1 LQSELTFHNIVDGI
15 SALVAVLTPDGAVE
29 FVNQQVLDYFG
40 KTLEELKGWA
50 STDAVHPDDLPNVVD
65 LFKRAL
71 ESGRPYDV
79 ELRQRGADGVYRWFH
94 VQGLPVRAP
103 DGRILRWCVLQTDI
117 DERRRAEGLLAGE
130 NLVLEMTANGSLLE
144 SILDAVCRV
153 VEETA
158 DGSRCSVLSVSNS
171 SSSGDRELDEIHA
184 VRDPTHVA

>member
-1 LQSELTFHNIVDGI
+1 MHSELTFHNIVDGI

-94 VQGLPVRAP
+94 VQGVGLEFV
-103 DGRILRWCVLQTDI
+103 VK
-117 DERRRAEGLLAGE
+117 RRPGVG
-130 NLVLEMTANGSLLE
+130 
-144 SILDAVCRV
+144 
-153 VEETA
+153 
-158 DGSRCSVLSVSNS
+158 
-171 SSSGDRELDEIHA
+171 
-184 VRDPTHVA
+184 RDPCSERPNARGVDPLGRRCVHR

>member
-1 LQSELTFHNIVDGI
+1 MQSELTFHNIVDGI

-130 NLVLEMTANGSLLE
+130 NLVLEMTAKGSSLE
-144 SILDAVCRV
+144 SILKALCRI
-153 VEETA
+153 VEQTA
-158 DGSRCSVLSVSNS
+158 SGCRCSALLFDLSGSTVQQAVAPSLPS
-171 SSSGDRELDEIHA
+171 S
-184 VRDPTHVA
+184 